1 MLLCWSREAY
11 IHFFSQSGQPVLWAE
26 QHCYRPS
33 ETGEEDDM
41 LVKFVGKV
49 VGDHETAITE
59 IAGEQLVVN
68 TRWQHYFETV
78 GGNPYLTP
86 IWSEWAIQRPI
97 RIYISML

>member
-33 ETGEEDDM
+33 EMKLERRTTCLSSLLGRW
-41 LVKFVGKV
+41 L
-49 VGDHETAITE
+49 GDHETAITE

-78 GGNPYLTP
+78 GAIHISYSYLV
-86 IWSEWAIQRPI
+86 
-97 RIYISML
+97 